1 MVKKKTIFVGVS
13 GGVDSS
19 VTAALLQQQG
29 YDVVGVFIRTWQ
41 PDFIECTWRDDRR
54 DAMRICAHLG
64 IPFLECDL
72 QEIYKKE
79 VVDIFIQGYKN
90 GITPNPDILC
100 NKYIKFGAFYNWAM
114 GMGADMVAT
123 GHYAQVSIDDTSTIS
138 PLMRG
143 VDMGKDQSYFLWA
156 VSQNHFQN
164 ILFPLGGLEKK
175 DVRTL
180 AEKFGLPTA
189 QKKDSQGI
197 CMLGDV
203 DVKTFL
209 QHFITVDMGDVKNEQ
224 DQVVGYHDGAVL
236 YTIGE
241 RHGFTITEKNTT
253 REPYYIIDKNIPE
266 NTLIVSH
273 TAPSFS
279 NADEDDFWYEC
290 QLSDINQL
298 GDWEHNKN
306 IQCQVRYHGSL
317 YDVYIES
324 ISDTTAV
331 VRIKGSG
338 LVSIGQSIVLY
349 TGQYCLG
356 GGIVESIQRI

>member
-1 MVKKKTIFVGVS
+1 MDKKKTIFVGVS

-79 VVDIFIQGYKN
+79 VVDIFIQGYKD

-114 GMGADMVAT
+114 DMGADIVAT
-123 GHYAQVSIDDTSTIS
+123 GHYAQSSIDDVSKS

-143 VDMGKDQSYFLWA
+143 VDSAKDQSYFLWA
-156 VSQNHFQN
+156 VSRNHFQN

-175 DVRTL
+175 EVRTL
-180 AEKFGLPTA
+180 AEKFGLSTA

-197 CMLGDV
+197 CMLGDI

-209 QHFITVDMGDVKNEQ
+209 QHFITVNAGNVTDEQ
-224 DQVVGYHDGAVL
+224 GQVVGQHDGAVL

-253 REPYYIIDKNIPE
+253 REPYYIIDKNIQE
-266 NTLIVSH
+266 NILIVSH

-279 NADEDDFWYEC
+279 YASEDDFWYEC
-290 QLSDINQL
+290 YISNINQLSD
-298 GDWEHNKN
+298 WENNKN

-317 YDVYIES
+317 YDVQIQS
-324 ISDTTAV
+324 ISDMKAV
-331 VRIKGSG
+331 LHIKGSG

-349 TGQYCLG
+349 SGQYCLG
-356 GGIVESIQRI
+356 GGILEAIQRI

>member
-1 MVKKKTIFVGVS
+1 MNKKKTIFVGVS

-79 VVDIFIQGYKN
+79 VVDIFIQGYKD

-114 GMGADMVAT
+114 NMGADMVAT
-123 GHYAQVSIDDTSTIS
+123 GHYAQSSMDVS
-138 PLMRG
+138 PLLRG
-143 VDMGKDQSYFLWA
+143 VDIAKDQSYFLWA

-175 DVRTL
+175 DVRAL

-209 QHFITVDMGDVKNEQ
+209 QHFITVNSGNVTDEQ
-224 DQVVGYHDGAVL
+224 GQVVGQHDGAVL

-241 RHGFTITEKNTT
+241 RHGFMITEKNTT
-253 REPYYIIDKNIPE
+253 REPYYIIDKNIQE

-273 TAPSFS
+273 TPPSFS
-279 NADEDDFWYEC
+279 NVGEDDYWYAC
-290 QLSDINQL
+290 HLSDINQL
-298 GDWEHNKN
+298 GDWENNKDM
-306 IQCQVRYHGSL
+306 QCQVRYHGSL
-317 YDVYIES
+317 YDVQIQS
-324 ISDTTAV
+324 ILDTKSV
-331 VRIKGSG
+331 VHIKGSG

-349 TGQYCLG
+349 SGQYCLG
-356 GGIVESIQRI
+356 GGILQSIQRM